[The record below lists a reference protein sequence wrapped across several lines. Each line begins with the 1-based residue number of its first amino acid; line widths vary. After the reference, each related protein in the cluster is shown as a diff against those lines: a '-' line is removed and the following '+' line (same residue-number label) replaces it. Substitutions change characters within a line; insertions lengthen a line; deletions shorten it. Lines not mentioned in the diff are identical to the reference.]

1 MLEFILE
8 NEREKEA
15 LELPVPPQ
23 TFSIN
28 KSIKI
33 NTEELNGIGE
43 VAIQGQRKLDT
54 ITISSFFPAQ
64 VYNFVQYRDFP
75 SPYDCVELL
84 NKWRLGGSLLRL
96 IITETDINL
105 PVLVESFEYGERDGT
120 GDVYFTLNLKEYR
133 EFEQG
138 G

>member
-8 NEREKEA
+8 NESEKET

-54 ITISSFFPAQ
+54 ITINSFFPTQ

-75 SPYDCVELL
+75 APYDCVELL